1 MYEALLVMVEE
12 EEARF
17 LLRIALSPKEAK
29 ADDARGGESEAGS
42 SPAAGVGDEDASR
55 RVSHLTVMPRKWIF
69 AKLEL
74 LMDEWAIGSDD
85 WPPASQAAFG
95 LRE

>member
-1 MYEALLVMVEE
+1 MCEAQQVMVGE

-17 LLRIALSPKEAK
+17 LLRIASSPKEAK
-29 ADDARGGESEAGS
+29 EGGARGGESGAGS
-42 SPAAGVGDEDASR
+42 SPAVGVDDADAILLVNR
-55 RVSHLTVMPRKWIF
+55 LIVMPRKWIF

>member
-1 MYEALLVMVEE
+1 MVEE

-29 ADDARGGESEAGS
+29 VDDARGGESEAGS
-42 SPAAGVGDEDASR
+42 SPAVGVGDDDAIR

-69 AKLEL
+69 ARLEL
-74 LMDEWAIGSDD
+74 LTDEWAIESDD
-85 WPPASQAAFG
+85 
-95 LRE
+95 